1 MPHPIRSLVLAG
13 SLVVL
18 SGGLA
23 ACGSDGSDAAP
34 STTRAEA
41 TTTTDAETPTTEGS
55 TTDTT
60 TTTEPDG
67 TTTTA
72 EAGSAT
78 TVAGGGALDC
88 QALLQEYA
96 DVFDPDDLAEVV
108 VFFRKYEPSMP
119 DDVAA
124 ATERL
129 AAAYDEA
136 GDLGHMDL
144 GSVDLTAD
152 AQTFSDWTNDGC
164 PAG

>member
-1 MPHPIRSLVLAG
+1 MPHPIRPLVIVASLLLAG
-13 SLVVL
+13 A
-18 SGGLA
+18 GIAG
-23 ACGSDGSDAAP
+23 CGSSGSDAA
-34 STTRAEA
+34 TTTEA
-41 TTTTDAETPTTEGS
+41 TTTTTAA
-55 TTDTT
+55 T
-60 TTTEPDG
+60 TTTEA

-72 EAGSAT
+72 ADGST
-78 TVAGGGALDC
+78 TTTLPADAESGDVDC

-96 DVFDPDDLAEVV
+96 EVFDPDDLSSTVE
-108 VFFRKYEPSMP
+108 FFRTYEASMP

-129 AAAYDEA
+129 AAAYEKA
-136 GDLGHMDL
+136 GDLGHLDM